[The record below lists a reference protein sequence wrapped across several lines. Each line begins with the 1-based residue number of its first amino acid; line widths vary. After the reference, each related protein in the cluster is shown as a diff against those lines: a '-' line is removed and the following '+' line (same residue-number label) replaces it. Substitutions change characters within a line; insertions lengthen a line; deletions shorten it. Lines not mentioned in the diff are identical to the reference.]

1 MSESKLESMN
11 NTPKIPFI
19 SLISNN
25 AIQYPLIKA
34 YFVVYGGCCSN
45 AFSLEKIVQSEK
57 NASTLVTF
65 SQFIFVSIVSYFL
78 LCDFKNYSYKTL
90 FIPPPRIPLK
100 RYLFMTM
107 MFSATSILTNFVFKF
122 HISVPIHVIFR
133 SLATSVTMLI
143 GVLFYNKRYSWKQIL
158 SACLLTLGV
167 CIVTLNSHRALENG
181 NGDSLA
187 VDDNDGSITTI
198 DKRMMWA
205 IGISILALSTTIASF
220 MGLYSERTYA
230 IYGRGHW
237 KENLFYS
244 HALGLP
250 FFIFMLPSIVNEYN
264 DIVSPHF
271 FKWLSVNCIT
281 QLLCVTG
288 VNMLVVSTSALTTG
302 IILMIRKFFSLI
314 LSVVFFDF
322 KLESWGYLG
331 CLFVLVGALM
341 YSTSAS
347 GSSISNKKDSK
358 DSDKKIN

>member
-1 MSESKLESMN
+1 MSESKLESIN
-11 NTPKIPFI
+11 NTPKVPFT

-25 AIQYPLIKA
+25 AIQYSLIKA
-34 YFVVYGGCCSN
+34 YSVVYGGCCSN

-57 NASTLVTF
+57 HASTLVTF
-65 SQFIFVSIVSYFL
+65 SQFIFVSIVSFFL

-133 SLATSVTMLI
+133 SLGTSVTMLI
-143 GVLFYNKRYSWKQIL
+143 GVLFYNKRYNWKQIL

-167 CIVTLNSHRALENG
+167 CIVTLNSHRALETG
-181 NGDSLA
+181 NSSNMDDIDGGSL
-187 VDDNDGSITTI
+187 SL
-198 DKRMMWA
+198 DKQLMWA
-205 IGISILALSTTIASF
+205 MGIGILALSTTIASF
-220 MGLYSERTYA
+220 MGLYSETTYA

-250 FFIFMLPSIVNEYN
+250 FFIFMLPSIINEYKN
-264 DIVSPHF
+264 ILSPNF
-271 FKWLSVNCIT
+271 FKWLLINCIT

-314 LSVVFFDF
+314 LSIIFFDF

-331 CLFVLVGALM
+331 CLFVLIGALM
-341 YSTSAS
+341 YSTS
-347 GSSISNKKDSK
+347 GSKILNSNFKDNK
-358 DSDKKIN
+358 DNDDKKLN